1 MSAAHANDEGRRVRL
16 ASHAC
21 TSAEVLAFL
30 ARDPSVL
37 VRATVAMNRAAP
49 ANVDRVLA
57 GDEDE
62 RVRAL
67 LAGKVA
73 ALLPGLAQPE
83 RTEVRDQVLATL
95 ASLIADEAE
104 HVRGAIAAVVA
115 GMPEAPRELILRL
128 ARDTAVAVAEPVIR
142 LSPLLTAEDLLA
154 LVGCPPSAA
163 TVLAVARRPG
173 LPEAV
178 SDAIAATADVTAISL
193 LLANPEAA
201 IRESTLDALIA
212 CAAAHEAWHA
222 PLVRRPLLSEKAARA
237 LSDIVCAELLAELAR
252 RADLPGPLAAE
263 LGRRLAER
271 LAAER
276 LAAERRA
283 GAAPATSF
291 LAAAQS
297 LAAAGTLTE
306 QVLLEAVRR
315 GESAMVAACL
325 AVAARVPLAAVER
338 AVRLRS
344 TKGLVS
350 LLWRAGFSMQAAAP
364 VQALL
369 AGLPPGEVL
378 LAGPAGSFPLG
389 IAEMRWHVDL
399 LGGATS

>member
-1 MSAAHANDEGRRVRL
+1 MSAAQADDEGRRVRL
-16 ASHAC
+16 ASHAA

-49 ANVDRVLA
+49 AEVDRVLA

-73 ALLPGLAQPE
+73 ALLPGLAAPE

-95 ASLIADEAE
+95 ASLVADEAE

-142 LSPLLTAEDLLA
+142 LSPLLTAEDLLS
-154 LVGCPPSAA
+154 LVGCPPTAA

-178 SDAIAATADVTAISL
+178 TDAIAATADVTAISL

-222 PLVRRPLLSEKAARA
+222 PLVRRPQLSEKAARA

-252 RADLPGPLAAE
+252 RADLSEVLAAD

-276 LAAERRA
+276 GA
-283 GAAPATSF
+283 GEARATSS
-291 LAAAQS
+291 LAAAES
-297 LAAAGTLTE
+297 LAAAGVLTE
-306 QVLLEAVRR
+306 QALLEAVRR

-350 LLWRAGFSMQAAAP
+350 LLWRAGFSMKAAAP
-364 VQALL
+364 VQSLL

-399 LGGATS
+399 LGGAAT

>member
-1 MSAAHANDEGRRVRL
+1 MSAAQADDEGRRVRL
-16 ASHAC
+16 ASHAA

-49 ANVDRVLA
+49 AEVDRVLA

-73 ALLPGLAQPE
+73 ALLPGLAAPE

-95 ASLIADEAE
+95 ASLVADEAE

-142 LSPLLTAEDLLA
+142 LSPLLTAEDLLS
-154 LVGCPPSAA
+154 LVGCPPTAA

-173 LPEAV
+173 LSEAV
-178 SDAIAATADVTAISL
+178 TDAIAATADVTAISL

-222 PLVRRPLLSEKAARA
+222 PLVRRPQLSEKAARA

-252 RADLPGPLAAE
+252 RADLSEALAAD

-276 LAAERRA
+276 RA
-283 GAAPATSF
+283 GAARATSF
-291 LAAAQS
+291 LAAAES
-297 LAAAGTLTE
+297 LAAAGVLTE
-306 QVLLEAVRR
+306 QALLEAVRR

-350 LLWRAGFSMQAAAP
+350 LLWRAGFSMKAAAP
-364 VQALL
+364 VQSLL

-399 LGGATS
+399 LGGAGS

>member
-1 MSAAHANDEGRRVRL
+1 M
-16 ASHAC
+16 
-21 TSAEVLAFL
+21 T
-30 ARDPSVL
+30 
-37 VRATVAMNRAAP
+37 
-49 ANVDRVLA
+49 
-57 GDEDE
+57 
-62 RVRAL
+62 
-67 LAGKVA
+67 
-73 ALLPGLAQPE
+73 
-83 RTEVRDQVLATL
+83 
-95 ASLIADEAE
+95 
-104 HVRGAIAAVVA
+104 
-115 GMPEAPRELILRL
+115 
-128 ARDTAVAVAEPVIR
+128 
-142 LSPLLTAEDLLA
+142 
-154 LVGCPPSAA
+154 
-163 TVLAVARRPG
+163 
-173 LPEAV
+173 
-178 SDAIAATADVTAISL
+178 DAIAATADVTAISL

-222 PLVRRPLLSEKAARA
+222 PLVRRPQLSEKAARA

-252 RADLPGPLAAE
+252 RADLSEVLAAD

-276 LAAERRA
+276 GA
-283 GAAPATSF
+283 GEARATSS
-291 LAAAQS
+291 LAAAES
-297 LAAAGTLTE
+297 LAAAGVLTE
-306 QVLLEAVRR
+306 QALLEAVRR

-350 LLWRAGFSMQAAAP
+350 LLWRAGFSMKAAAP
-364 VQALL
+364 VQSLL

-399 LGGATS
+399 LGGAAT

>member
-1 MSAAHANDEGRRVRL
+1 
-16 ASHAC
+16 
-21 TSAEVLAFL
+21 
-30 ARDPSVL
+30 
-37 VRATVAMNRAAP
+37 MNRAAP
-49 ANVDRVLA
+49 ADVDRVLA

-95 ASLIADEAE
+95 ASLVADEAE

-142 LSPLLTAEDLLA
+142 LSPLLTAEDLLS

-173 LPEAV
+173 LSEAV

-222 PLVRRPLLSEKAARA
+222 PLVRRPRLSEKAARA

-252 RADLPGPLAAE
+252 RADLPEALAAD
-263 LGRRLAER
+263 LRRRLAER

-276 LAAERRA
+276 KA

-297 LAAAGTLTE
+297 LAAAGALTE
-306 QVLLEAVRR
+306 QALLEAVRR

-325 AVAARVPLAAVER
+325 AVAARVPLTAVER

>member
-1 MSAAHANDEGRRVRL
+1 MSAAQADDEGRRVRL
-16 ASHAC
+16 ASHAA

-49 ANVDRVLA
+49 ADVDRVLA

-73 ALLPGLAQPE
+73 ALLPGLAGPE
-83 RTEVRDQVLATL
+83 QVQVRDQVLATL
-95 ASLIADEAE
+95 AGLVADEAE
-104 HVRGAIAAVVA
+104 RVRGAIAGVIA
-115 GMPEAPRELILRL
+115 GMPEAPRDLILRL

-142 LSPLLTAEDLLA
+142 LSPLLTADDLLS
-154 LVGCPPSAA
+154 LVGCPPTAA

-178 SDAIAATADVTAISL
+178 TDAIAATADVTAISL

-222 PLVRRPLLSEKAARA
+222 PLVRRPQLSEKAARA
-237 LSDIVCAELLAELAR
+237 LSDIVCAELLAELVR
-252 RADLPGPLAAE
+252 RADLSEPLAAE

-276 LAAERRA
+276 RA
-283 GAAPATSF
+283 GEARATSS
-291 LAAAQS
+291 LAAAES
-297 LAAAGTLTE
+297 LAAAGALTE
-306 QVLLEAVRR
+306 QALLEAVRR
-315 GESAMVAACL
+315 GDSAMVAACL

-338 AVRLRS
+338 AIRLRS

-350 LLWRAGFSMQAAAP
+350 LLWRAGFSMKAAAP

-369 AGLPPGEVL
+369 AGVPPADVLP
-378 LAGPAGSFPLG
+378 AGPAGSFPLG

-399 LGGATS
+399 LGGAGG

>member
-1 MSAAHANDEGRRVRL
+1 VSAAQADDEGRRVRL
-16 ASHAC
+16 ASHAA

-49 ANVDRVLA
+49 ADVDRVLA

-73 ALLPGLAQPE
+73 ALLPGLAGPE
-83 RTEVRDQVLATL
+83 QVQVRDQVLATL
-95 ASLIADEAE
+95 AGLVADEAE
-104 HVRGAIAAVVA
+104 RVRGAIAGVIA
-115 GMPEAPRELILRL
+115 GMPEAPRDLILRL

-142 LSPLLTAEDLLA
+142 LSPLLTADDLLS
-154 LVGCPPSAA
+154 LVGCPPTAA

-178 SDAIAATADVTAISL
+178 TDAIAATADVTAISL

-222 PLVRRPLLSEKAARA
+222 PLVRRPQLSEKAARA
-237 LSDIVCAELLAELAR
+237 LSDIVCAELLAELVR
-252 RADLPGPLAAE
+252 RADLSEPLAAE

-276 LAAERRA
+276 RA
-283 GAAPATSF
+283 GEARATSS
-291 LAAAQS
+291 LAAAES
-297 LAAAGTLTE
+297 LAAAGALTE
-306 QVLLEAVRR
+306 QALLEAVRR
-315 GESAMVAACL
+315 GDSAMVAACL

-338 AVRLRS
+338 AIRLRS

-350 LLWRAGFSMQAAAP
+350 LLWRAGFSMKAAAP

-369 AGLPPGEVL
+369 AGVPPADVLP
-378 LAGPAGSFPLG
+378 AGPAGSFPLG

-399 LGGATS
+399 LGGAGG

>member
-1 MSAAHANDEGRRVRL
+1 MSAAHANDESRRVRL
-16 ASHAC
+16 ASHAA

-49 ANVDRVLA
+49 ADVDRVLA

-95 ASLIADEAE
+95 ASLVADEAE

-142 LSPLLTAEDLLA
+142 LSPLLTAEDLLS

-173 LPEAV
+173 LSEAV

-222 PLVRRPLLSEKAARA
+222 PLVRRPRLSEKAARA

-252 RADLPGPLAAE
+252 RADLPEALAAD
-263 LGRRLAER
+263 LRRRLAER

-276 LAAERRA
+276 KA

-297 LAAAGTLTE
+297 LAAAGALTE
-306 QVLLEAVRR
+306 QALLEAVRR

-325 AVAARVPLAAVER
+325 AVAARVPLTAVER